1 MSGHNKWSQIKHKK
15 AATDG
20 ERSRLFSKYSKLI
33 TMESRLANGNILSPS
48 LAAAIE
54 RAKRDGMPKDNIE
67 RAIAKGTG
75 NEAESLQSVLFE
87 AFGPGGVAILI
98 TAVTDNNNRTSQ
110 ELKHIFTKHGLALG
124 APGSAAW
131 AFTKTTNGFD
141 PITPIA
147 LEVEATTTLQALLA
161 AVAEQPDVQDIFTTE
176 ANTTES

>member
-48 LAAAIE
+48 LAGAIE

-75 NEAESLQSVLFE
+75 SDDTALVSVLFE
-87 AFGPGGVAILI
+87 AFGPGGVAVLI

-131 AFTKTTNGFD
+131 AFNKTADGFD

-147 LEVEATTTLQALLA
+147 LDTEAATALQALLD
-161 AVAEQPDVQDIFTTE
+161 AVMEQPDVQEIFTTE
-176 ANTTES
+176 ANITES